1 MIIQENTIIHGD
13 SLTVL
18 RQMEP
23 ESVDA
28 IITDPPYGINYV
40 SQTASIKN
48 DKSPFIW
55 FLYDAFRVLK
65 SGEAGRGG
73 LICFTRWDVEQTFI
87 DAMKIAGFNVKSE
100 VIWDKV
106 YHGMGDTKAAF
117 APSHENIVFAV
128 KGKYSFP
135 GSRPKDLVTFPK
147 INSSKMVHPTEKPVG
162 LLANLISSVTKPGD
176 LILDPFDSDDVTH
189 FNARGVYA
197 LLYGRE
203 DVRLSAGDGDALRWL
218 PQRAGKDFRE
228 KVAAIWDDARV
239 SGFLTA
245 ELTGDKSAMDDGD
258 YLAMQETGLAHLFAV
273 SGLHCAFLVTLLALL
288 ISRRQRLLCAV
299 TIPLLL
305 FYMVMVGMSPSVVR
319 ACIMQIFLLIAPLF
333 RRGSDPLT
341 SLAAALLVILLCNPF
356 AAASVSL
363 QLSFS
368 ATLGMVLLSPRLYKL
383 LTGWY
388 KGKCR
393 PLRTALCFVAAN
405 LSATLSA
412 VVFTAPLTA
421 WYFRIFVL
429 VAPLSSLLAVP
440 AAGWSFMAA
449 FVTVLLGFVWLPLA
463 SLLGWISWA
472 LVRYILWIA
481 NGMMS
486 WRYHAVYFTNP
497 YLIYWLLFLYA
508 AFIGCAA
515 TPDGKR
521 KYLLASALSVLT
533 LTAAIW
539 VNRQDYQ
546 YGVLTA
552 LTLDVGQGE
561 SVILTSDGETALVD
575 CGSSNS
581 YKDPGGLAADTLHSM
596 GVRELSAVVV
606 THYHADHT
614 NGLYEVLRRI
624 PVQTIYLPDIEDEYG
639 VRERLVSL
647 AEEKGAQ
654 VTYVTKETADTLG
667 DTVLTIYP
675 PVQSG
680 GDLNELGLTA
690 LASAGDFDLLITGDM
705 SGSTEK
711 KLVETYALPDIEVL
725 VVSHHGS
732 RYSSNIRFLKSV
744 TPEAAVISVGDN
756 NYGHPSEETLQRL
769 LAVGADIWRTD
780 QQGTIRITV
789 NGG

>member
-1 MIIQENTIIHGD
+1 M
-13 SLTVL
+13 
-18 RQMEP
+18 
-23 ESVDA
+23 
-28 IITDPPYGINYV
+28 
-40 SQTASIKN
+40 
-48 DKSPFIW
+48 
-55 FLYDAFRVLK
+55 RVLATIGFSFSAGVFLAALLPWNGWQLYAAGGVLLLALAWLFAARK
-65 SGEAGRGG
+65 QKYFRRGLLILLPLAVSLAYFAGYDHLVRQPIEDRCGAASDFTATVCDWPQATERGARVTVELEGYHRARAVLYGEAELLAARP
-73 LICFTRWDVEQTFI
+73 
-87 DAMKIAGFNVKSE
+87 
-100 VIWDKV
+100 
-106 YHGMGDTKAAF
+106 GDTVTGTAQWQ
-117 APSHENIVFAV
+117 SAV
-128 KGKYSFP
+128 HF
-135 GSRPKDLVTFPK
+135 
-147 INSSKMVHPTEKPVG
+147 N
-162 LLANLISSVTKPGD
+162 
-176 LILDPFDSDDVTH
+176 SDDVTH

-218 PQRAGKDFRE
+218 PQRAGKAFRE

-393 PLRTALCFVAAN
+393 LLRTALCFVAAN

-449 FVTVLLGFVWLPLA
+449 FVTALLGFVWLPLA

-561 SVILTSDGETALVD
+561 SVILTSGGETALVD

>member
-1 MIIQENTIIHGD
+1 MELEGYHRARA
-13 SLTVL
+13 VL
-18 RQMEP
+18 
-23 ESVDA
+23 
-28 IITDPPYGINYV
+28 Y
-40 SQTASIKN
+40 
-48 DKSPFIW
+48 
-55 FLYDAFRVLK
+55 
-65 SGEAGRGG
+65 GEAELLAARP
-73 LICFTRWDVEQTFI
+73 
-87 DAMKIAGFNVKSE
+87 
-100 VIWDKV
+100 
-106 YHGMGDTKAAF
+106 GDTVTGTAQWQ
-117 APSHENIVFAV
+117 SAV
-128 KGKYSFP
+128 HF
-135 GSRPKDLVTFPK
+135 
-147 INSSKMVHPTEKPVG
+147 N
-162 LLANLISSVTKPGD
+162 
-176 LILDPFDSDDVTH
+176 SDDVTH

-218 PQRAGKDFRE
+218 PQRAGKAFRE

-561 SVILTSDGETALVD
+561 SVILTSGGETALVD

-624 PVQTIYLPDIEDEYG
+624 PVQTVYLPDIEDEYG

-732 RYSSNIRFLKSV
+732 RYSSNIRFLKAV
-744 TPEAAVISVGDN
+744 MPEAAVISVGDN

>member
-1 MIIQENTIIHGD
+1 M
-13 SLTVL
+13 
-18 RQMEP
+18 
-23 ESVDA
+23 
-28 IITDPPYGINYV
+28 
-40 SQTASIKN
+40 
-48 DKSPFIW
+48 
-55 FLYDAFRVLK
+55 RVLATIGFSFSAGVFLAALLPWNGWQLYAAGGVLLLALAWLFAARK
-65 SGEAGRGG
+65 QKYFRRGLLILLPLAVSLAYFAGYDHLVRQPIEDRCGAASDFAATVCDWPQATERGAKITVELEGYHRARAVLYGEAELLAARP
-73 LICFTRWDVEQTFI
+73 
-87 DAMKIAGFNVKSE
+87 
-100 VIWDKV
+100 
-106 YHGMGDTKAAF
+106 GDTVTGTAQWQSAA
-117 APSHENIVFAV
+117 H
-128 KGKYSFP
+128 
-135 GSRPKDLVTFPK
+135 
-147 INSSKMVHPTEKPVG
+147 
-162 LLANLISSVTKPGD
+162 
-176 LILDPFDSDDVTH
+176 FDSDDVTH

-218 PQRAGKDFRE
+218 PQRAGKAFRE
-228 KVAAIWDDARV
+228 KVAAIWDDPRV

-245 ELTGDKSAMDDGD
+245 ELTSDKSAMDDGD

-561 SVILTSDGETALVD
+561 SVILTSGGETALVD

-647 AEEKGAQ
+647 VEEKGAQ

>member
-1 MIIQENTIIHGD
+1 M
-13 SLTVL
+13 
-18 RQMEP
+18 
-23 ESVDA
+23 
-28 IITDPPYGINYV
+28 
-40 SQTASIKN
+40 
-48 DKSPFIW
+48 
-55 FLYDAFRVLK
+55 RVLATIGFSFSAGVFLAALLPWNGWQLYAAGGVLLLALAWLFAARK
-65 SGEAGRGG
+65 QKYFRRGLLILLPLAVSLAYFAGYDHLVRQPIEDRCGAASDFTATVCDWPQATERGAKITVELEGYHRARAVLYGEAELLAARP
-73 LICFTRWDVEQTFI
+73 
-87 DAMKIAGFNVKSE
+87 
-100 VIWDKV
+100 
-106 YHGMGDTKAAF
+106 GDTVTGTAQWQSAA
-117 APSHENIVFAV
+117 H
-128 KGKYSFP
+128 
-135 GSRPKDLVTFPK
+135 
-147 INSSKMVHPTEKPVG
+147 
-162 LLANLISSVTKPGD
+162 
-176 LILDPFDSDDVTH
+176 FDSDDVTH

-218 PQRAGKDFRE
+218 PQRAGKAFRE
-228 KVAAIWDDARV
+228 KVAAIWDDPRV

-561 SVILTSDGETALVD
+561 SVILTSGGETALVD

-624 PVQTIYLPDIEDEYG
+624 PVQTVYLPDIEDEYG

-732 RYSSNIRFLKSV
+732 RYSSNRRFLKAV

>member
-1 MIIQENTIIHGD
+1 M
-13 SLTVL
+13 
-18 RQMEP
+18 
-23 ESVDA
+23 
-28 IITDPPYGINYV
+28 
-40 SQTASIKN
+40 
-48 DKSPFIW
+48 
-55 FLYDAFRVLK
+55 RVLATIGFSFSAGVFLAALLPWNGWQLYAAGGVLLLALAWLFAARK
-65 SGEAGRGG
+65 QKYFRRGLLILLPLAVSLAYFVGYDHLVRQPIEDRCGAASDFTATVCDWPQATERGARVTVELEGYHRARAVLYGEAELLAARP
-73 LICFTRWDVEQTFI
+73 
-87 DAMKIAGFNVKSE
+87 
-100 VIWDKV
+100 
-106 YHGMGDTKAAF
+106 GDTVTGTAQWQ
-117 APSHENIVFAV
+117 SAV
-128 KGKYSFP
+128 HF
-135 GSRPKDLVTFPK
+135 
-147 INSSKMVHPTEKPVG
+147 N
-162 LLANLISSVTKPGD
+162 
-176 LILDPFDSDDVTH
+176 SDDVTH

-218 PQRAGKDFRE
+218 PQRAGKAFRE

-299 TIPLLL
+299 AIPLLL

-393 PLRTALCFVAAN
+393 PLRAALCFVAAN

-561 SVILTSDGETALVD
+561 SVILTSGGETALVD

>member
-1 MIIQENTIIHGD
+1 M
-13 SLTVL
+13 
-18 RQMEP
+18 
-23 ESVDA
+23 
-28 IITDPPYGINYV
+28 
-40 SQTASIKN
+40 
-48 DKSPFIW
+48 
-55 FLYDAFRVLK
+55 RVLATIGFSFSAGVFLAALLPWNGWQLYAAGGVLLLALAWLFAARK
-65 SGEAGRGG
+65 QKYFRRGLLILLPLAVSLAYFAGYDHMVRQPIENRCGAASDFTATVCDWPQATERGARVTVELEGYRWARAVLYGEAELLAARP
-73 LICFTRWDVEQTFI
+73 
-87 DAMKIAGFNVKSE
+87 
-100 VIWDKV
+100 
-106 YHGMGDTKAAF
+106 GDTVTGTAQWQSAA
-117 APSHENIVFAV
+117 H
-128 KGKYSFP
+128 
-135 GSRPKDLVTFPK
+135 
-147 INSSKMVHPTEKPVG
+147 
-162 LLANLISSVTKPGD
+162 
-176 LILDPFDSDDVTH
+176 FDSDDVTH

-218 PQRAGKDFRE
+218 PQRAGKAFRE

-393 PLRTALCFVAAN
+393 PLRAALCFVAAN

-449 FVTVLLGFVWLPLA
+449 FVTALLGFVWLPLA

-497 YLIYWLLFLYA
+497 YLVYWLLFLYA

-552 LTLDVGQGE
+552 LMLDVGQGE
-561 SVILTSDGETALVD
+561 SVILTSGGETALVD

-744 TPEAAVISVGDN
+744 MPEAAVISVGDN

-769 LAVGADIWRTD
+769 LVVGADIWRTD

>member
-1 MIIQENTIIHGD
+1 M
-13 SLTVL
+13 
-18 RQMEP
+18 
-23 ESVDA
+23 
-28 IITDPPYGINYV
+28 
-40 SQTASIKN
+40 
-48 DKSPFIW
+48 
-55 FLYDAFRVLK
+55 RVLATIGFSFSAGVFLAALLPWNGWQLYAAGGVLLLALAWLFAARK
-65 SGEAGRGG
+65 QKYFRRGLLILLPLAVSLAYFAGYDHLVRQPIEDRCGAASDFAATVCDWPQATERGAKITVELEGYHRARAVLYGEAELLAARP
-73 LICFTRWDVEQTFI
+73 
-87 DAMKIAGFNVKSE
+87 
-100 VIWDKV
+100 
-106 YHGMGDTKAAF
+106 GDTVTGTAQWQ
-117 APSHENIVFAV
+117 SAV
-128 KGKYSFP
+128 HF
-135 GSRPKDLVTFPK
+135 
-147 INSSKMVHPTEKPVG
+147 N
-162 LLANLISSVTKPGD
+162 
-176 LILDPFDSDDVTH
+176 SDDVTH

-218 PQRAGKDFRE
+218 PQRAGKAFRE
-228 KVAAIWDDARV
+228 KVAAIWDDPRV

-393 PLRTALCFVAAN
+393 PLRAALCFVAAN

-561 SVILTSDGETALVD
+561 SVILTSGGETALVD

>member
-1 MIIQENTIIHGD
+1 M
-13 SLTVL
+13 
-18 RQMEP
+18 
-23 ESVDA
+23 
-28 IITDPPYGINYV
+28 
-40 SQTASIKN
+40 
-48 DKSPFIW
+48 
-55 FLYDAFRVLK
+55 RVLATIGFSFSAGVFLAALLPWNGWQLYAAGGVLLLALAWLFAARK
-65 SGEAGRGG
+65 QKYFRRGLLILLPLAVSLAYFAGYDHLVRQPIEDRCGAASDFTATVCDWPQATERGARVTVELEGYHRARAVLYGEAELLAARP
-73 LICFTRWDVEQTFI
+73 
-87 DAMKIAGFNVKSE
+87 
-100 VIWDKV
+100 
-106 YHGMGDTKAAF
+106 GDTVTGTAQWQSAA
-117 APSHENIVFAV
+117 H
-128 KGKYSFP
+128 
-135 GSRPKDLVTFPK
+135 
-147 INSSKMVHPTEKPVG
+147 
-162 LLANLISSVTKPGD
+162 
-176 LILDPFDSDDVTH
+176 FDSDDVTH

-218 PQRAGKDFRE
+218 PQRAGKAFRE
-228 KVAAIWDDARV
+228 KVAAIWDDPRV

-552 LTLDVGQGE
+552 LTLDAGQGE
-561 SVILTSDGETALVD
+561 SVILTSGGETALVD

-654 VTYVTKETADTLG
+654 VTYVTKETTDTLG

>member
-1 MIIQENTIIHGD
+1 M
-13 SLTVL
+13 
-18 RQMEP
+18 
-23 ESVDA
+23 
-28 IITDPPYGINYV
+28 
-40 SQTASIKN
+40 
-48 DKSPFIW
+48 
-55 FLYDAFRVLK
+55 RVLATIGFSFSAGVFLAALLPWNGWQLYAAGGVLLLALAWLFAARK
-65 SGEAGRGG
+65 QKYFRRGLLILLPLAVSLAYFAGYDHLVRQPIEDRCGAASDFAATVCDWPQATERGAKITVELEGYHRARAVLYGEAELLAARP
-73 LICFTRWDVEQTFI
+73 
-87 DAMKIAGFNVKSE
+87 
-100 VIWDKV
+100 
-106 YHGMGDTKAAF
+106 GDTVTGTAQWQSAA
-117 APSHENIVFAV
+117 H
-128 KGKYSFP
+128 
-135 GSRPKDLVTFPK
+135 
-147 INSSKMVHPTEKPVG
+147 
-162 LLANLISSVTKPGD
+162 
-176 LILDPFDSDDVTH
+176 FDSDDVTH

-218 PQRAGKDFRE
+218 PQRAGKAFRE
-228 KVAAIWDDARV
+228 KVAAIWDDPRV

-319 ACIMQIFLLIAPLF
+319 ACIMQIFLLIASLF

-393 PLRTALCFVAAN
+393 PLRAALCFVAAN

-497 YLIYWLLFLYA
+497 YLVYWLLFLYA

-561 SVILTSDGETALVD
+561 SVILTSGGETALVD

-596 GVRELSAVVV
+596 GVRKLSAVVV

-624 PVQTIYLPDIEDEYG
+624 PVQTVYLPDIEDEYG

-732 RYSSNIRFLKSV
+732 RYSSNIRFLKAV
-744 TPEAAVISVGDN
+744 MPEAAVISVGDN

>member
-1 MIIQENTIIHGD
+1 M
-13 SLTVL
+13 
-18 RQMEP
+18 
-23 ESVDA
+23 
-28 IITDPPYGINYV
+28 
-40 SQTASIKN
+40 
-48 DKSPFIW
+48 
-55 FLYDAFRVLK
+55 RVLATIGFSFSAGVFLAELLPWNGWQLYAAGGVLLLALAWLFAARK
-65 SGEAGRGG
+65 QKYFRRGLLILLPLAVSLAYFAGYDHLVRQPIEDRCGAASDFTATVCDWPQATERGARVTVELEGYHRARAVLYGEAELLAARP
-73 LICFTRWDVEQTFI
+73 
-87 DAMKIAGFNVKSE
+87 
-100 VIWDKV
+100 
-106 YHGMGDTKAAF
+106 GDTVTGTAQWQSAA
-117 APSHENIVFAV
+117 H
-128 KGKYSFP
+128 
-135 GSRPKDLVTFPK
+135 
-147 INSSKMVHPTEKPVG
+147 
-162 LLANLISSVTKPGD
+162 
-176 LILDPFDSDDVTH
+176 FDSDDVTH

-218 PQRAGKDFRE
+218 PQRAGKAFRE

-508 AFIGCAA
+508 VFIGCAA

-690 LASAGDFDLLITGDM
+690 LASTGDFDLLITGDM

>member
-1 MIIQENTIIHGD
+1 M
-13 SLTVL
+13 
-18 RQMEP
+18 
-23 ESVDA
+23 
-28 IITDPPYGINYV
+28 
-40 SQTASIKN
+40 
-48 DKSPFIW
+48 
-55 FLYDAFRVLK
+55 RVLATIGFSFSAGVFLAALLPWNGWQLYAAGGVLLLALAWLFAARK
-65 SGEAGRGG
+65 QKYFRRGLLILLPLAVSLAYFAGYDHLVRQPIENRCGAASDFAATVCDWPQATERGARVTVELEGYHRARAVLYGEAELLAARP
-73 LICFTRWDVEQTFI
+73 
-87 DAMKIAGFNVKSE
+87 
-100 VIWDKV
+100 
-106 YHGMGDTKAAF
+106 GDTVTGTAQWQSAA
-117 APSHENIVFAV
+117 H
-128 KGKYSFP
+128 
-135 GSRPKDLVTFPK
+135 
-147 INSSKMVHPTEKPVG
+147 
-162 LLANLISSVTKPGD
+162 
-176 LILDPFDSDDVTH
+176 FDSDDVTH

-218 PQRAGKDFRE
+218 PQRAGKAFRE
-228 KVAAIWDDARV
+228 KVAAIWDDPRV

-393 PLRTALCFVAAN
+393 LLRTALCFVAAN

-449 FVTVLLGFVWLPLA
+449 FVTALLGFLWLPLA

-508 AFIGCAA
+508 VFIGCAA

-561 SVILTSDGETALVD
+561 SVILTSGGETALVD

-624 PVQTIYLPDIEDEYG
+624 PVQTVYLPDIEDEYG

>member
-1 MIIQENTIIHGD
+1 M
-13 SLTVL
+13 
-18 RQMEP
+18 
-23 ESVDA
+23 
-28 IITDPPYGINYV
+28 
-40 SQTASIKN
+40 
-48 DKSPFIW
+48 
-55 FLYDAFRVLK
+55 RVLATIGFSFSAGVFLAALLPWTGWQLYAAGGVLLLALAWLFAARK
-65 SGEAGRGG
+65 QKYFRRGLLILLPLAVSLAYFVGYDHLVRQPIENRCGAASDFTATVCDWPQATERGARVTVELEGYHRARAVLYGEAELLAARP
-73 LICFTRWDVEQTFI
+73 
-87 DAMKIAGFNVKSE
+87 
-100 VIWDKV
+100 
-106 YHGMGDTKAAF
+106 GDTVTGTAQWQ
-117 APSHENIVFAV
+117 SAV
-128 KGKYSFP
+128 
-135 GSRPKDLVTFPK
+135 
-147 INSSKMVHPTEKPVG
+147 H
-162 LLANLISSVTKPGD
+162 
-176 LILDPFDSDDVTH
+176 FDSDDVTH

-218 PQRAGKDFRE
+218 PQRAGKAFRE

-393 PLRTALCFVAAN
+393 PLRAALCFVAAN

-497 YLIYWLLFLYA
+497 YLVYWLLFLYA

-561 SVILTSDGETALVD
+561 SVILTSGGETALVD

-647 AEEKGAQ
+647 AKEKGAQ

>member
-1 MIIQENTIIHGD
+1 M
-13 SLTVL
+13 
-18 RQMEP
+18 
-23 ESVDA
+23 
-28 IITDPPYGINYV
+28 
-40 SQTASIKN
+40 
-48 DKSPFIW
+48 
-55 FLYDAFRVLK
+55 RVLATIGFSFSAGVFLAALLPWNGWQLYAAGGVLLLALAWLFAARK
-65 SGEAGRGG
+65 QKYFRRGLLILLPLAVSLAYFAGYDHLVRQPIENRCGAASDFTATVCDWPQATERGARVTVELEGYHRARAVLYGEAELLAARP
-73 LICFTRWDVEQTFI
+73 
-87 DAMKIAGFNVKSE
+87 
-100 VIWDKV
+100 
-106 YHGMGDTKAAF
+106 GDTVTGTAQWQ
-117 APSHENIVFAV
+117 SAV
-128 KGKYSFP
+128 HF
-135 GSRPKDLVTFPK
+135 
-147 INSSKMVHPTEKPVG
+147 N
-162 LLANLISSVTKPGD
+162 
-176 LILDPFDSDDVTH
+176 SDDVTH

-218 PQRAGKDFRE
+218 PQRAGKAFRE

-561 SVILTSDGETALVD
+561 SVILTSGGETALVD

-624 PVQTIYLPDIEDEYG
+624 PVQTVYLPDIEDEYG

-732 RYSSNIRFLKSV
+732 RYSSNIRFLKAV
-744 TPEAAVISVGDN
+744 MPEAAVISVGDN

>member
-1 MIIQENTIIHGD
+1 MTGGGERT
-13 SLTVL
+13 
-18 RQMEP
+18 M
-23 ESVDA
+23 
-28 IITDPPYGINYV
+28 
-40 SQTASIKN
+40 
-48 DKSPFIW
+48 
-55 FLYDAFRVLK
+55 RVLATIGFSFSAGVFLAALLPWNGWQLYAAGGVLLLALAWLFAARK
-65 SGEAGRGG
+65 QKYFRRGLLILLPLAVSLAYFAGYDHLVRQPIEDRCGAASDFAATVCDWPQATERGARVTVELEGYHRARAVLYGEAELLAARP
-73 LICFTRWDVEQTFI
+73 
-87 DAMKIAGFNVKSE
+87 
-100 VIWDKV
+100 
-106 YHGMGDTKAAF
+106 GDTVTGTAQWQSAA
-117 APSHENIVFAV
+117 H
-128 KGKYSFP
+128 
-135 GSRPKDLVTFPK
+135 
-147 INSSKMVHPTEKPVG
+147 
-162 LLANLISSVTKPGD
+162 
-176 LILDPFDSDDVTH
+176 FDSDDVTH

-218 PQRAGKDFRE
+218 PQRAGKAFRE

-508 AFIGCAA
+508 VFIGCAA

-561 SVILTSDGETALVD
+561 SVILTSGGETALVD

>member
-1 MIIQENTIIHGD
+1 M
-13 SLTVL
+13 
-18 RQMEP
+18 
-23 ESVDA
+23 
-28 IITDPPYGINYV
+28 
-40 SQTASIKN
+40 
-48 DKSPFIW
+48 
-55 FLYDAFRVLK
+55 RVLATIGFSFSAGVFLAALLPWNGWQLYAAGGVLLLALAWLFAARK
-65 SGEAGRGG
+65 QKYFRRGLLILLPLAVSLAYFAGYDHLVRQPIEDRCGAASDFAATVCDWPQATERGAKITVELEGYHRARAVLYGEAELLAARP
-73 LICFTRWDVEQTFI
+73 
-87 DAMKIAGFNVKSE
+87 
-100 VIWDKV
+100 
-106 YHGMGDTKAAF
+106 GDTVTGTAQWQSAA
-117 APSHENIVFAV
+117 H
-128 KGKYSFP
+128 
-135 GSRPKDLVTFPK
+135 
-147 INSSKMVHPTEKPVG
+147 
-162 LLANLISSVTKPGD
+162 
-176 LILDPFDSDDVTH
+176 FDSDDVTH

-218 PQRAGKDFRE
+218 PQRAGKAFRE

-449 FVTVLLGFVWLPLA
+449 FVTVLLGFVWLPLVR
-463 SLLGWISWA
+463 LLGWISWA

-561 SVILTSDGETALVD
+561 SVILTSGGETALVD

-647 AEEKGAQ
+647 ADEKGAQ

-732 RYSSNIRFLKSV
+732 RYSSNIRFLKAV

>member
-1 MIIQENTIIHGD
+1 MLLALAWLFAARKQKYFRRGLLILLPLAVSLAYFAGYDHLVRQPIENRCGAASDFAATVCDWPQATEHGAKI
-13 SLTVL
+13 TVEL
-18 RQMEP
+18 EGYHRARA
-23 ESVDA
+23 V
-28 IITDPPYGINYV
+28 
-40 SQTASIKN
+40 
-48 DKSPFIW
+48 
-55 FLYDAFRVLK
+55 LY
-65 SGEAGRGG
+65 GEAELLAARP
-73 LICFTRWDVEQTFI
+73 
-87 DAMKIAGFNVKSE
+87 
-100 VIWDKV
+100 
-106 YHGMGDTKAAF
+106 GDTVTGTAQWQSAA
-117 APSHENIVFAV
+117 H
-128 KGKYSFP
+128 
-135 GSRPKDLVTFPK
+135 
-147 INSSKMVHPTEKPVG
+147 
-162 LLANLISSVTKPGD
+162 
-176 LILDPFDSDDVTH
+176 FDSDDVTH

-218 PQRAGKDFRE
+218 PQRAGKAFRE
-228 KVAAIWDDARV
+228 KVAAIWDDPRV

-368 ATLGMVLLSPRLYKL
+368 ATLGMVLLSSRLYKL

-393 PLRTALCFVAAN
+393 PLRAALCFVAAN

-508 AFIGCAA
+508 VFIGCAA

-561 SVILTSDGETALVD
+561 SVILTSGGETALVD

-624 PVQTIYLPDIEDEYG
+624 PVQTVYLPDIEDEYG

-732 RYSSNIRFLKSV
+732 RYSSNIRFLKAV
-744 TPEAAVISVGDN
+744 MPEAAVISVGDN

>member
-1 MIIQENTIIHGD
+1 M
-13 SLTVL
+13 
-18 RQMEP
+18 
-23 ESVDA
+23 
-28 IITDPPYGINYV
+28 
-40 SQTASIKN
+40 
-48 DKSPFIW
+48 
-55 FLYDAFRVLK
+55 RVLATIGFSFSAGVFLAALLPWNGWQLYAAGGVLLLALAWLFAARK
-65 SGEAGRGG
+65 QKYFRRGLLILLPLAVSLAYFAGYDHLVRQPIEDRCGAASDFTATVCDWPQATERGARVTVELEGYHRARAVLYGEAELLAARP
-73 LICFTRWDVEQTFI
+73 
-87 DAMKIAGFNVKSE
+87 
-100 VIWDKV
+100 
-106 YHGMGDTKAAF
+106 GDTVTGTAQWQSAA
-117 APSHENIVFAV
+117 H
-128 KGKYSFP
+128 
-135 GSRPKDLVTFPK
+135 
-147 INSSKMVHPTEKPVG
+147 
-162 LLANLISSVTKPGD
+162 
-176 LILDPFDSDDVTH
+176 FDSDDVTH

-218 PQRAGKDFRE
+218 PQRAGKAFRE
-228 KVAAIWDDARV
+228 KVAAIWDDPRV

-393 PLRTALCFVAAN
+393 LLRTALCFVAAN

-449 FVTVLLGFVWLPLA
+449 FVTALLGFVWLPLA

-561 SVILTSDGETALVD
+561 SVILTSGGETALVD

>member
-1 MIIQENTIIHGD
+1 M
-13 SLTVL
+13 
-18 RQMEP
+18 
-23 ESVDA
+23 
-28 IITDPPYGINYV
+28 
-40 SQTASIKN
+40 
-48 DKSPFIW
+48 
-55 FLYDAFRVLK
+55 RVLATIGFSFSAGVFLAALLPWNGWQLYAAGGVLLLALAWLFAARK
-65 SGEAGRGG
+65 QKYFRRGLLILLPLAVSLAYFAGYDHLVRQPIEDRCGAASDFTATVCDWPQATERGARVTVELEGYHRARAVLYGEAELLAARP
-73 LICFTRWDVEQTFI
+73 
-87 DAMKIAGFNVKSE
+87 
-100 VIWDKV
+100 
-106 YHGMGDTKAAF
+106 GDTVTGTAQWQSAA
-117 APSHENIVFAV
+117 H
-128 KGKYSFP
+128 
-135 GSRPKDLVTFPK
+135 
-147 INSSKMVHPTEKPVG
+147 
-162 LLANLISSVTKPGD
+162 
-176 LILDPFDSDDVTH
+176 FDSDDVTH

-203 DVRLSAGDGDALRWL
+203 DVRLSAGDRDALRWL
-218 PQRAGKDFRE
+218 PQRAGKAFRE
-228 KVAAIWDDARV
+228 KVAAIWDDPRV

-273 SGLHCAFLVTLLALL
+273 SGLHCAFLVTLMALL

-449 FVTVLLGFVWLPLA
+449 FVTVLMGFVWLPLA

-521 KYLLASALSVLT
+521 KCLLASALSVLT

-561 SVILTSDGETALVD
+561 SVILTSGGETALVD

-624 PVQTIYLPDIEDEYG
+624 PVQTVYLPDIEDEYG

-654 VTYVTKETADTLG
+654 VTYVTKETADSLG

>member
-1 MIIQENTIIHGD
+1 M
-13 SLTVL
+13 
-18 RQMEP
+18 
-23 ESVDA
+23 
-28 IITDPPYGINYV
+28 
-40 SQTASIKN
+40 
-48 DKSPFIW
+48 
-55 FLYDAFRVLK
+55 RVLATIGFSFSAGVFLAALLPWNGWQLYAAGGILLLALAWLFAARK
-65 SGEAGRGG
+65 QKYFRRGLLILLPLAVSLAYFAGYDHLVRQPIEDRCGAASDFAATVCDWPQATERGARVTVELEGYHRARAVLYGEAELLAARP
-73 LICFTRWDVEQTFI
+73 
-87 DAMKIAGFNVKSE
+87 
-100 VIWDKV
+100 
-106 YHGMGDTKAAF
+106 GDTVTGTAQWQSAA
-117 APSHENIVFAV
+117 H
-128 KGKYSFP
+128 
-135 GSRPKDLVTFPK
+135 
-147 INSSKMVHPTEKPVG
+147 
-162 LLANLISSVTKPGD
+162 
-176 LILDPFDSDDVTH
+176 FDSDDVTH

-218 PQRAGKDFRE
+218 PQRAGKAFRE
-228 KVAAIWDDARV
+228 KVAAIWDDPRV

-393 PLRTALCFVAAN
+393 PLRAALCFVAAN

-449 FVTVLLGFVWLPLA
+449 FVTALLGFVWLPLA
-463 SLLGWISWA
+463 SLLGWISWV

-561 SVILTSDGETALVD
+561 SVILTSGGETALVD

-711 KLVETYALPDIEVL
+711 KLVETYALPNIEVL

-732 RYSSNIRFLKSV
+732 RYSSNIRFLKAV
-744 TPEAAVISVGDN
+744 MPEAAVISVGDN

>member
-1 MIIQENTIIHGD
+1 M
-13 SLTVL
+13 
-18 RQMEP
+18 
-23 ESVDA
+23 
-28 IITDPPYGINYV
+28 
-40 SQTASIKN
+40 
-48 DKSPFIW
+48 
-55 FLYDAFRVLK
+55 RVLATIGFSFSAGVFLAALLPWNGWQLYAAGGVLLLALAWLFAARK
-65 SGEAGRGG
+65 QKYFRRGLLILLPLAVSLAYFAGYDHLVRQPIENRCGAASDFTATVCDWPQATERGARVTVELEGYHRARAVLYGEAELLAARP
-73 LICFTRWDVEQTFI
+73 
-87 DAMKIAGFNVKSE
+87 
-100 VIWDKV
+100 
-106 YHGMGDTKAAF
+106 GDTVTGTAQWQ
-117 APSHENIVFAV
+117 SAV
-128 KGKYSFP
+128 HF
-135 GSRPKDLVTFPK
+135 
-147 INSSKMVHPTEKPVG
+147 N
-162 LLANLISSVTKPGD
+162 
-176 LILDPFDSDDVTH
+176 SDDVTH
-189 FNARGVYA
+189 FYARGVYA

-218 PQRAGKDFRE
+218 PQRAGKAFRE
-228 KVAAIWDDARV
+228 KVVAIWDDARV

-521 KYLLASALSVLT
+521 KYLLATMLSVAT

-561 SVILTSDGETALVD
+561 SVILTSGGETALVD

-624 PVQTIYLPDIEDEYG
+624 PVQTVYLPDIEDEYG

>member
-1 MIIQENTIIHGD
+1 MLSEPAG
-13 SLTVL
+13 L
-18 RQMEP
+18 R
-23 ESVDA
+23 VAADLL
-28 IITDPPYGINYV
+28 DG
-40 SQTASIKN
+40 
-48 DKSPFIW
+48 
-55 FLYDAFRVLK
+55 L
-65 SGEAGRGG
+65 AG
-73 LICFTRWDVEQTFI
+73 
-87 DAMKIAGFNVKSE
+87 KSE
-100 VIWDKV
+100 LFGGAAV
-106 YHGMGDTKAAF
+106 Y
-117 APSHENIVFAV
+117 
-128 KGKYSFP
+128 
-135 GSRPKDLVTFPK
+135 
-147 INSSKMVHPTEKPVG
+147 KPVRIVCNTDERYHRVHDRR
-162 LLANLISSVTKPGD
+162 LNAELV
-176 LILDPFDSDDVTH
+176 SDGCPAD
-189 FNARGVYA
+189 
-197 LLYGRE
+197 E
-203 DVRLSAGDGDALRWL
+203 GDGN
-218 PQRAGKDFRE
+218 
-228 KVAAIWDDARV
+228 V
-239 SGFLTA
+239 
-245 ELTGDKSAMDDGD
+245 
-258 YLAMQETGLAHLFAV
+258 
-273 SGLHCAFLVTLLALL
+273 
-288 ISRRQRLLCAV
+288 
-299 TIPLLL
+299 
-305 FYMVMVGMSPSVVR
+305 
-319 ACIMQIFLLIAPLF
+319 
-333 RRGSDPLT
+333 
-341 SLAAALLVILLCNPF
+341 
-356 AAASVSL
+356 
-363 QLSFS
+363 
-368 ATLGMVLLSPRLYKL
+368 LGEI
-383 LTGWY
+383 
-388 KGKCR
+388 
-393 PLRTALCFVAAN
+393 
-405 LSATLSA
+405 A
-412 VVFTAPLTA
+412 VV
-421 WYFRIFVL
+421 YIVR
-429 VAPLSSLLAVP
+429 
-440 AAGWSFMAA
+440 
-449 FVTVLLGFVWLPLA
+449 A

-497 YLIYWLLFLYA
+497 YLVYWLLFLYA
-508 AFIGCAA
+508 AFIGCAV

-561 SVILTSDGETALVD
+561 SVILISGGETALVD

-725 VVSHHGS
+725 AVSHHGS
-732 RYSSNIRFLKSV
+732 RYSSNIRFLKAV

>member
-1 MIIQENTIIHGD
+1 M
-13 SLTVL
+13 
-18 RQMEP
+18 
-23 ESVDA
+23 
-28 IITDPPYGINYV
+28 
-40 SQTASIKN
+40 
-48 DKSPFIW
+48 
-55 FLYDAFRVLK
+55 RVLATIGFSFSAGVFLAALLPWNGWQLYAAGGVLLLALAWLFAARK
-65 SGEAGRGG
+65 QKYFRRGLLILLPLAVSLAYFAGYDHLVRQPIEDRCGAASDFAATVCDWPQATERGAKITVELEGYHRARAVLYGEAELLAARP
-73 LICFTRWDVEQTFI
+73 
-87 DAMKIAGFNVKSE
+87 
-100 VIWDKV
+100 
-106 YHGMGDTKAAF
+106 GDTVTGTAQWQ
-117 APSHENIVFAV
+117 SAV
-128 KGKYSFP
+128 HF
-135 GSRPKDLVTFPK
+135 
-147 INSSKMVHPTEKPVG
+147 N
-162 LLANLISSVTKPGD
+162 
-176 LILDPFDSDDVTH
+176 SDDVTH

-218 PQRAGKDFRE
+218 PQRAGKAFRE
-228 KVAAIWDDARV
+228 KVAAIWDDPRV

-383 LTGWY
+383 LTGCY

-561 SVILTSDGETALVD
+561 SVILTSGGETALVD

-654 VTYVTKETADTLG
+654 VTYVTKETAATLG

-690 LASAGDFDLLITGDM
+690 LASAGEFDLLITGDM

-732 RYSSNIRFLKSV
+732 RYSSNIRFLKAV
-744 TPEAAVISVGDN
+744 MPEAAVISVGDN

>member
-1 MIIQENTIIHGD
+1 M
-13 SLTVL
+13 
-18 RQMEP
+18 
-23 ESVDA
+23 
-28 IITDPPYGINYV
+28 
-40 SQTASIKN
+40 
-48 DKSPFIW
+48 
-55 FLYDAFRVLK
+55 RVLATIGLSFSAGVFLAALLPWTGWQLYAAGGVLLLALAWLFAARK
-65 SGEAGRGG
+65 QKYFRRGLLLLLSLAVSLAYFVGYDHLVRQPIENRCGAASDFTATVCDWPQATERGARVTVELEGYHRARAVLYGEAELLAARP
-73 LICFTRWDVEQTFI
+73 
-87 DAMKIAGFNVKSE
+87 
-100 VIWDKV
+100 
-106 YHGMGDTKAAF
+106 GDTVTGTAQWQ
-117 APSHENIVFAV
+117 SAV
-128 KGKYSFP
+128 HF
-135 GSRPKDLVTFPK
+135 
-147 INSSKMVHPTEKPVG
+147 N
-162 LLANLISSVTKPGD
+162 
-176 LILDPFDSDDVTH
+176 SDDVTH

-218 PQRAGKDFRE
+218 PQRAGKAFRE
-228 KVAAIWDDARV
+228 KVAAIWDDPRV

-561 SVILTSDGETALVD
+561 SVILTSGGETALVD

-624 PVQTIYLPDIEDEYG
+624 PVQTVYLPDIEDEYG

-711 KLVETYALPDIEVL
+711 KLVETYALPDMEVL

>member
-1 MIIQENTIIHGD
+1 MPPGAFCCWRLRGCLLHASKIFRRGLLILLPLAVSLAYFAGYDHLVRQPIENRCGAASDFTA
-13 SLTVL
+13 TVCDWPQATERGARVTVEL
-18 RQMEP
+18 EGYHRARA
-23 ESVDA
+23 V
-28 IITDPPYGINYV
+28 
-40 SQTASIKN
+40 
-48 DKSPFIW
+48 
-55 FLYDAFRVLK
+55 LY
-65 SGEAGRGG
+65 GEAELLAARP
-73 LICFTRWDVEQTFI
+73 
-87 DAMKIAGFNVKSE
+87 
-100 VIWDKV
+100 
-106 YHGMGDTKAAF
+106 GDTVTGTAQWQ
-117 APSHENIVFAV
+117 SAV
-128 KGKYSFP
+128 HF
-135 GSRPKDLVTFPK
+135 
-147 INSSKMVHPTEKPVG
+147 N
-162 LLANLISSVTKPGD
+162 
-176 LILDPFDSDDVTH
+176 SDDVTH

-218 PQRAGKDFRE
+218 PQRAGKAFRE

-561 SVILTSDGETALVD
+561 SVILTSGGETALVD

-624 PVQTIYLPDIEDEYG
+624 PVQTVYLPDIEDEYG

-732 RYSSNIRFLKSV
+732 RYSSNIRFLKAV
-744 TPEAAVISVGDN
+744 MPEAAVISVGDN

>member
-1 MIIQENTIIHGD
+1 M
-13 SLTVL
+13 
-18 RQMEP
+18 
-23 ESVDA
+23 
-28 IITDPPYGINYV
+28 
-40 SQTASIKN
+40 
-48 DKSPFIW
+48 
-55 FLYDAFRVLK
+55 RVLATIGFSFSAGVFLAALLPWNGWQLYAAGGVLLLALAWLFAARK
-65 SGEAGRGG
+65 QKYFRRGLLILLPLVVSLAYFAGYDHLVRQPIEDRCGAASDFAATVCDWPQATERGAKITVELEGYHRARAVLYGEAELLAARP
-73 LICFTRWDVEQTFI
+73 
-87 DAMKIAGFNVKSE
+87 
-100 VIWDKV
+100 
-106 YHGMGDTKAAF
+106 GDTVTGTAQWQSAA
-117 APSHENIVFAV
+117 H
-128 KGKYSFP
+128 
-135 GSRPKDLVTFPK
+135 
-147 INSSKMVHPTEKPVG
+147 
-162 LLANLISSVTKPGD
+162 
-176 LILDPFDSDDVTH
+176 FDSDDVTH

-218 PQRAGKDFRE
+218 PQRAGKAFRE
-228 KVAAIWDDARV
+228 KVAAIWDDPRV

-561 SVILTSDGETALVD
+561 SVILTSGGETALVD

>member
-1 MIIQENTIIHGD
+1 M
-13 SLTVL
+13 
-18 RQMEP
+18 
-23 ESVDA
+23 
-28 IITDPPYGINYV
+28 
-40 SQTASIKN
+40 
-48 DKSPFIW
+48 
-55 FLYDAFRVLK
+55 RVLATIGFSFSAGVFLAALLPWNGWQLYAAGAVTLLALAWLFAARGRK
-65 SGEAGRGG
+65 YFRRGLLLLLPLAVSLAYFAGYDHLVRQPIEDRCGAASDFAATVCDWPQATERGARVTVELEGYHRARAVLYGEAELLAARP
-73 LICFTRWDVEQTFI
+73 
-87 DAMKIAGFNVKSE
+87 
-100 VIWDKV
+100 
-106 YHGMGDTKAAF
+106 GDTVTGTAQWQ
-117 APSHENIVFAV
+117 SAV
-128 KGKYSFP
+128 HF
-135 GSRPKDLVTFPK
+135 
-147 INSSKMVHPTEKPVG
+147 N
-162 LLANLISSVTKPGD
+162 
-176 LILDPFDSDDVTH
+176 SDDVTH

-218 PQRAGKDFRE
+218 PQRAGKAFRE
-228 KVAAIWDDARV
+228 KVAAIWDDPRV

-393 PLRTALCFVAAN
+393 PLRAALCFVAAN

>member
-1 MIIQENTIIHGD
+1 M
-13 SLTVL
+13 
-18 RQMEP
+18 
-23 ESVDA
+23 
-28 IITDPPYGINYV
+28 
-40 SQTASIKN
+40 
-48 DKSPFIW
+48 
-55 FLYDAFRVLK
+55 RVLATIGFSFSAGVFLAALLPWTGWQLYAAGGVLLLALAWLFAARK
-65 SGEAGRGG
+65 QKYFRRGLLILLPLVVSLAYFAGYDHLVRQPIEDRCGAASDFTATVCDWPQATERGARVTVELEGYHRARAVLYGEAELLAARP
-73 LICFTRWDVEQTFI
+73 
-87 DAMKIAGFNVKSE
+87 
-100 VIWDKV
+100 
-106 YHGMGDTKAAF
+106 GDTVTGTAQWQSAA
-117 APSHENIVFAV
+117 H
-128 KGKYSFP
+128 
-135 GSRPKDLVTFPK
+135 
-147 INSSKMVHPTEKPVG
+147 
-162 LLANLISSVTKPGD
+162 
-176 LILDPFDSDDVTH
+176 FDSDDVTH

-203 DVRLSAGDGDALRWL
+203 DVRLSAGGGDALRWL
-218 PQRAGKDFRE
+218 PQRAGKAFRE
-228 KVAAIWDDARV
+228 KVAAIWDDPRV

-393 PLRTALCFVAAN
+393 PLRAALCFVAAN

-561 SVILTSDGETALVD
+561 SVILTSGGETALVD

-667 DTVLTIYP
+667 DTILTIYP

-732 RYSSNIRFLKSV
+732 RYSSNIRFLKAV

-769 LAVGADIWRTD
+769 LAIGADIWRTD

>member
-1 MIIQENTIIHGD
+1 M
-13 SLTVL
+13 
-18 RQMEP
+18 
-23 ESVDA
+23 
-28 IITDPPYGINYV
+28 
-40 SQTASIKN
+40 
-48 DKSPFIW
+48 
-55 FLYDAFRVLK
+55 RVLATIGFSFSAGVFLAALLPWNGWQLYAAGGVLLLALAWLFAARK
-65 SGEAGRGG
+65 QKYFRRGLLILLPLAVSLAYFAGYDHLVRQPIENRCGAASDFAATVCDWPQATERGARVTVELEGYRRARAVLYGEAELLAARP
-73 LICFTRWDVEQTFI
+73 
-87 DAMKIAGFNVKSE
+87 
-100 VIWDKV
+100 
-106 YHGMGDTKAAF
+106 GDTVTGTAQWQSAA
-117 APSHENIVFAV
+117 H
-128 KGKYSFP
+128 
-135 GSRPKDLVTFPK
+135 
-147 INSSKMVHPTEKPVG
+147 
-162 LLANLISSVTKPGD
+162 
-176 LILDPFDSDDVTH
+176 FDSDDVTH

-218 PQRAGKDFRE
+218 PQRAGKAFRE

-497 YLIYWLLFLYA
+497 YLVYWLLFLYA

-561 SVILTSDGETALVD
+561 SVILTSGGETALVD

-744 TPEAAVISVGDN
+744 MPEAAVISVGDN

>member
-1 MIIQENTIIHGD
+1 M
-13 SLTVL
+13 
-18 RQMEP
+18 
-23 ESVDA
+23 
-28 IITDPPYGINYV
+28 
-40 SQTASIKN
+40 
-48 DKSPFIW
+48 
-55 FLYDAFRVLK
+55 RVLATIGFSFSAGVFLAALLPWNGWQLYAAGGILLLALAWLFAARK
-65 SGEAGRGG
+65 QKYFRRGLLILLPLAVSLAYFAGYDHLVRQPIEDRCGAASDFAATVCDWPQATERGARVTVELEGYHRARAVLYGEAELLAARP
-73 LICFTRWDVEQTFI
+73 
-87 DAMKIAGFNVKSE
+87 
-100 VIWDKV
+100 
-106 YHGMGDTKAAF
+106 GDTVTGTAQWQSAA
-117 APSHENIVFAV
+117 H
-128 KGKYSFP
+128 
-135 GSRPKDLVTFPK
+135 
-147 INSSKMVHPTEKPVG
+147 
-162 LLANLISSVTKPGD
+162 
-176 LILDPFDSDDVTH
+176 FDSDDVTH

-218 PQRAGKDFRE
+218 PQRAGKAFRE
-228 KVAAIWDDARV
+228 KVAAIWDDPRV

-383 LTGWY
+383 LAGWY

-393 PLRTALCFVAAN
+393 PLRAALCFVAAN

-463 SLLGWISWA
+463 SLLGWISWV

-561 SVILTSDGETALVD
+561 SVILTSGGETALVD

-675 PVQSG
+675 AVQSG

-711 KLVETYALPDIEVL
+711 KLVETYALPNIEVL

-732 RYSSNIRFLKSV
+732 RYSSNIRFLKAV

>member
-1 MIIQENTIIHGD
+1 M
-13 SLTVL
+13 
-18 RQMEP
+18 
-23 ESVDA
+23 
-28 IITDPPYGINYV
+28 
-40 SQTASIKN
+40 
-48 DKSPFIW
+48 
-55 FLYDAFRVLK
+55 RVLATIGFSFSAGVFLAALLPWTGWQLYAAGGVLLLALAWLFAARK
-65 SGEAGRGG
+65 QKYFRRGLLILLPLAVSLAYFAGYDHLVRQPIENRCGAASDFAATVCDWPQATEHGAKITVELEGYHRARAVLYGEAELLAARP
-73 LICFTRWDVEQTFI
+73 
-87 DAMKIAGFNVKSE
+87 
-100 VIWDKV
+100 
-106 YHGMGDTKAAF
+106 GDTVTGTAQWQSAA
-117 APSHENIVFAV
+117 H
-128 KGKYSFP
+128 
-135 GSRPKDLVTFPK
+135 
-147 INSSKMVHPTEKPVG
+147 
-162 LLANLISSVTKPGD
+162 
-176 LILDPFDSDDVTH
+176 FDSDDVTH

-218 PQRAGKDFRE
+218 PQRAGKAFRE
-228 KVAAIWDDARV
+228 KVAAIWDDPRV

-368 ATLGMVLLSPRLYKL
+368 ATLGMVLLSSRLYKL

-393 PLRTALCFVAAN
+393 PLRAALCFVAAN

-449 FVTVLLGFVWLPLA
+449 FVTALLGFLWLPLA

-508 AFIGCAA
+508 VFIGCAA

-561 SVILTSDGETALVD
+561 SVILTSGGETALVD

-624 PVQTIYLPDIEDEYG
+624 PVQTVDLPDIEDEYG

-732 RYSSNIRFLKSV
+732 RYSSNIRFLKAV
-744 TPEAAVISVGDN
+744 MPEAAVISVGDN

>member
-1 MIIQENTIIHGD
+1 M
-13 SLTVL
+13 
-18 RQMEP
+18 
-23 ESVDA
+23 
-28 IITDPPYGINYV
+28 
-40 SQTASIKN
+40 
-48 DKSPFIW
+48 
-55 FLYDAFRVLK
+55 RVLATIGFSFSAGVFLAALLPWNGWQLYAAGGILLLALAWLFAARK
-65 SGEAGRGG
+65 QKYFRRGLLILLPLAVSLAYFAGYDHLVRQPIEDRCGAASDFAATVCDWPQATERGARVTVELEGYHRARAVLYGEAELLAARP
-73 LICFTRWDVEQTFI
+73 
-87 DAMKIAGFNVKSE
+87 
-100 VIWDKV
+100 
-106 YHGMGDTKAAF
+106 GDTVTGTAQWQSAA
-117 APSHENIVFAV
+117 H
-128 KGKYSFP
+128 
-135 GSRPKDLVTFPK
+135 
-147 INSSKMVHPTEKPVG
+147 
-162 LLANLISSVTKPGD
+162 
-176 LILDPFDSDDVTH
+176 FDSDDVTH

-218 PQRAGKDFRE
+218 PQRAGKAFRE
-228 KVAAIWDDARV
+228 KVAAIWDDPRV

-383 LTGWY
+383 LAGWY

-393 PLRTALCFVAAN
+393 PLRAALCFVAAN

-463 SLLGWISWA
+463 SLLGWISWV

-508 AFIGCAA
+508 AFIVCAA

-561 SVILTSDGETALVD
+561 SVILTSGGETALVD

-624 PVQTIYLPDIEDEYG
+624 PVQTVYLPDIEDEYG

>member
-1 MIIQENTIIHGD
+1 M
-13 SLTVL
+13 
-18 RQMEP
+18 
-23 ESVDA
+23 
-28 IITDPPYGINYV
+28 
-40 SQTASIKN
+40 
-48 DKSPFIW
+48 
-55 FLYDAFRVLK
+55 RVLATIGFSFSAGVFLAALLPWNGWQLYAAGGVLLLALAWLFAARK
-65 SGEAGRGG
+65 QKYFRRGLLILLPLAVSLAYFAGYDHLVRQPIEDRCGAASDFTATVCDWPQATERGARVTVELEGYHRARAVLYGEAELLAARP
-73 LICFTRWDVEQTFI
+73 
-87 DAMKIAGFNVKSE
+87 
-100 VIWDKV
+100 
-106 YHGMGDTKAAF
+106 GDTVTGTAQWQ
-117 APSHENIVFAV
+117 SAV
-128 KGKYSFP
+128 HF
-135 GSRPKDLVTFPK
+135 
-147 INSSKMVHPTEKPVG
+147 N
-162 LLANLISSVTKPGD
+162 
-176 LILDPFDSDDVTH
+176 SDDVTH

-218 PQRAGKDFRE
+218 PQRAGKAFRE
-228 KVAAIWDDARV
+228 KVAAIWDDPRV

-561 SVILTSDGETALVD
+561 SVILTSGGETALVD

-654 VTYVTKETADTLG
+654 VTYVTKETTDTLG

>member
-1 MIIQENTIIHGD
+1 M
-13 SLTVL
+13 
-18 RQMEP
+18 
-23 ESVDA
+23 
-28 IITDPPYGINYV
+28 
-40 SQTASIKN
+40 
-48 DKSPFIW
+48 
-55 FLYDAFRVLK
+55 RVLATIGFSFSAGVFLAALLPWNGWQLYAAGGVLLLALAWLFAARK
-65 SGEAGRGG
+65 QKYFRRGLLLLLSLAVSLAYFAGYDHLVRQPIEDRCGAASDFTATVCDWPQATERGARVTVELEGYHRARAVLYGEAELLAARP
-73 LICFTRWDVEQTFI
+73 
-87 DAMKIAGFNVKSE
+87 
-100 VIWDKV
+100 
-106 YHGMGDTKAAF
+106 GDTVTGTAQWQSAA
-117 APSHENIVFAV
+117 H
-128 KGKYSFP
+128 
-135 GSRPKDLVTFPK
+135 
-147 INSSKMVHPTEKPVG
+147 
-162 LLANLISSVTKPGD
+162 
-176 LILDPFDSDDVTH
+176 FDSDDVTH

-218 PQRAGKDFRE
+218 PQRAGKAFRE

-273 SGLHCAFLVTLLALL
+273 SGLHCAFLVTLMALL

-561 SVILTSDGETALVD
+561 SVILTSGGETALVD

-667 DTVLTIYP
+667 DTILTIYP

>member
-1 MIIQENTIIHGD
+1 M
-13 SLTVL
+13 
-18 RQMEP
+18 
-23 ESVDA
+23 
-28 IITDPPYGINYV
+28 
-40 SQTASIKN
+40 
-48 DKSPFIW
+48 
-55 FLYDAFRVLK
+55 RVLATIGFSFSAGVFLAALLPWNGWQLYAAGGVLLLALAWLFAARK
-65 SGEAGRGG
+65 QKYFRRGLLLLLPLAVSLAYFAGYDHLVRQPIEDRCGAASDFAATVCDWPQATERGAKITVELEGYHRARAVLYGEAELLAARP
-73 LICFTRWDVEQTFI
+73 
-87 DAMKIAGFNVKSE
+87 
-100 VIWDKV
+100 
-106 YHGMGDTKAAF
+106 GDTVTGTAQWQSAA
-117 APSHENIVFAV
+117 H
-128 KGKYSFP
+128 
-135 GSRPKDLVTFPK
+135 
-147 INSSKMVHPTEKPVG
+147 
-162 LLANLISSVTKPGD
+162 
-176 LILDPFDSDDVTH
+176 FDSDDVTH

-218 PQRAGKDFRE
+218 PQRAGKAFRE
-228 KVAAIWDDARV
+228 KVAAIWDDPRV

-393 PLRTALCFVAAN
+393 PLRAALCFVAAN

-463 SLLGWISWA
+463 SLLGWISWV

-690 LASAGDFDLLITGDM
+690 LASAGGFDLLITGDM

-769 LAVGADIWRTD
+769 LAVGVDIWRTD

>member
-1 MIIQENTIIHGD
+1 M
-13 SLTVL
+13 
-18 RQMEP
+18 
-23 ESVDA
+23 
-28 IITDPPYGINYV
+28 
-40 SQTASIKN
+40 
-48 DKSPFIW
+48 
-55 FLYDAFRVLK
+55 RVLATIGFSFSAGVFLAALLPWNGWQLYAAGAVTLLALAWLFAAREQK
-65 SGEAGRGG
+65 YFRRGLLILLPLAVSLAYFAGYDHLVRQPIEDRCGAASDFTATVCDWPQATERGARVTVELEGYHRARAVLYGEAELLAARP
-73 LICFTRWDVEQTFI
+73 
-87 DAMKIAGFNVKSE
+87 
-100 VIWDKV
+100 
-106 YHGMGDTKAAF
+106 GDTVTGTAQWQSAA
-117 APSHENIVFAV
+117 H
-128 KGKYSFP
+128 
-135 GSRPKDLVTFPK
+135 
-147 INSSKMVHPTEKPVG
+147 
-162 LLANLISSVTKPGD
+162 
-176 LILDPFDSDDVTH
+176 FDSDDVTH

-218 PQRAGKDFRE
+218 PQRAGKAFRE

-561 SVILTSDGETALVD
+561 SVILTSGGETALVD

-732 RYSSNIRFLKSV
+732 RYSSNIRFLKAV
-744 TPEAAVISVGDN
+744 MPEAAVISVGDN

>member
-1 MIIQENTIIHGD
+1 MAVCCTQAKYFRRGLLILLPLAV
-13 SLTVL
+13 SLAYFAGYDHLVRQPIEDRCGAASDFAATVCDWPQATERGARVTVEL
-18 RQMEP
+18 EGYHRARA
-23 ESVDA
+23 V
-28 IITDPPYGINYV
+28 
-40 SQTASIKN
+40 
-48 DKSPFIW
+48 
-55 FLYDAFRVLK
+55 LY
-65 SGEAGRGG
+65 GEAELLAARP
-73 LICFTRWDVEQTFI
+73 
-87 DAMKIAGFNVKSE
+87 
-100 VIWDKV
+100 
-106 YHGMGDTKAAF
+106 GDTVTGTAQWQSAA
-117 APSHENIVFAV
+117 H
-128 KGKYSFP
+128 
-135 GSRPKDLVTFPK
+135 
-147 INSSKMVHPTEKPVG
+147 
-162 LLANLISSVTKPGD
+162 
-176 LILDPFDSDDVTH
+176 FDSDDVTH

-218 PQRAGKDFRE
+218 PQRAGKAFRE
-228 KVAAIWDDARV
+228 KVAAIWDDPRV

-383 LTGWY
+383 LAGWY

-393 PLRTALCFVAAN
+393 PLRAALCFVAAN

-463 SLLGWISWA
+463 SLLGWISWV

-561 SVILTSDGETALVD
+561 SVILTSGGETALVD

-711 KLVETYALPDIEVL
+711 KLVETYALPNIEVL

-732 RYSSNIRFLKSV
+732 RYSSNIRFLKAV

>member
-1 MIIQENTIIHGD
+1 M
-13 SLTVL
+13 
-18 RQMEP
+18 
-23 ESVDA
+23 
-28 IITDPPYGINYV
+28 
-40 SQTASIKN
+40 
-48 DKSPFIW
+48 
-55 FLYDAFRVLK
+55 RVLATIGFSFSAGVFLAALLPWNGWQLYAAGGVLLLALAWLFAARK
-65 SGEAGRGG
+65 QKYFRRGLLILLPLAVSLAYFAGYDHLVRQPIEDRCGAASDFAATVCDWPQATERGARVTVELEGYRRARAVLYGEAELLAARP
-73 LICFTRWDVEQTFI
+73 
-87 DAMKIAGFNVKSE
+87 
-100 VIWDKV
+100 
-106 YHGMGDTKAAF
+106 GDTVTGTAQWQSAA
-117 APSHENIVFAV
+117 H
-128 KGKYSFP
+128 
-135 GSRPKDLVTFPK
+135 
-147 INSSKMVHPTEKPVG
+147 
-162 LLANLISSVTKPGD
+162 
-176 LILDPFDSDDVTH
+176 FDSDDVTH

-218 PQRAGKDFRE
+218 PQRAGKAFRE
-228 KVAAIWDDARV
+228 KVAAIWDDVRV

-561 SVILTSDGETALVD
+561 SVILTSGGETALVD

-614 NGLYEVLRRI
+614 NGFYEVLRRI

-732 RYSSNIRFLKSV
+732 RYSSNIRFLKAV
-744 TPEAAVISVGDN
+744 MPEAAVISVGDN

>member
-1 MIIQENTIIHGD
+1 M
-13 SLTVL
+13 
-18 RQMEP
+18 
-23 ESVDA
+23 
-28 IITDPPYGINYV
+28 
-40 SQTASIKN
+40 
-48 DKSPFIW
+48 
-55 FLYDAFRVLK
+55 RVLATIGFSFSAGVFLAALLPWNGWQLYAAGGVLLLALAWLFAARK
-65 SGEAGRGG
+65 QKYFRRGLLILLPLAVSLAYFAGYDHLVRQPIENRCGAASDFAATVCDWPQATERGARVTVELEGYHRARAVLYGEAELLAARP
-73 LICFTRWDVEQTFI
+73 
-87 DAMKIAGFNVKSE
+87 
-100 VIWDKV
+100 
-106 YHGMGDTKAAF
+106 GDTVTGTAQWQSAA
-117 APSHENIVFAV
+117 H
-128 KGKYSFP
+128 
-135 GSRPKDLVTFPK
+135 
-147 INSSKMVHPTEKPVG
+147 
-162 LLANLISSVTKPGD
+162 
-176 LILDPFDSDDVTH
+176 FDSDDVTH

-218 PQRAGKDFRE
+218 PQRAGKAFRE
-228 KVAAIWDDARV
+228 KVAAIWDDPRV

-412 VVFTAPLTA
+412 VVFTVPLTA

-449 FVTVLLGFVWLPLA
+449 FVTVLLGFVWLPLVR
-463 SLLGWISWA
+463 LLGWISWV

-521 KYLLASALSVLT
+521 KYLLVSALSVLT

-539 VNRQDYQ
+539 VNCQDYQ

-561 SVILTSDGETALVD
+561 SVILTSGGETALVD
-575 CGSSNS
+575 CGNSNS